1 MTALLG
7 ALARARPW
15 DAVGPSDAPAIVF
28 LHGAILS
35 RTMWRPQVERLA
47 DRYRCLTVDL
57 PGHGVLAGQP
67 YTVAAAVEVVRSAI
81 VEGAGGRA
89 VIAGLSLGGYS
100 AIATAAASPEL
111 VRGLV
116 IAGASMEPL
125 GLARLGYLWYGWSLR
140 LLPPGLVRHVGI
152 ALFRRAYGP
161 AVGAAI
167 AEGYDSRA
175 GGVAVTRLVG
185 ERFGERLVRYGGPTL
200 VINGELDLWFRLGE
214 RAFIAGAP
222 NARVLRLAR
231 ASHVS
236 NLDQPDRF
244 ADAIAEFERSLPA

>member
-15 DAVGPSDAPAIVF
+15 DAVGPSDALAIVF

-57 PGHGVLAGQP
+57 PGHGVLADRP

-81 VEGAGGRA
+81 AEGAGGRA
-89 VIAGLSLGGYS
+89 VIVGLSLGGYS
-100 AIATAAASPEL
+100 AIATAAAYPEL

-161 AVGAAI
+161 AVGAEI
-167 AEGYDSRA
+167 AKGYDSRA

-214 RAFIAGAP
+214 RAFVAGVP

-236 NLDQPDRF
+236 NLDQPDGF